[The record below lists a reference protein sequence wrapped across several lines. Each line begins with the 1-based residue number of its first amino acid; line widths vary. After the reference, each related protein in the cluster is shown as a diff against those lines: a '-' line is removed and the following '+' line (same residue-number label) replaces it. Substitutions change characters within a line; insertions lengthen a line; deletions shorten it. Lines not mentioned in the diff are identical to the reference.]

1 MPRFARGTTTLSSS
15 GISALKKIAKNAGT
29 DATFTVTG
37 VAGKLPGVPTA
48 YVEALARSRAEKLK
62 AYLVTLG
69 VKESNITIKI
79 KVTEPGMIPKT
90 SIIFK
95 SSAS

>member
-1 MPRFARGTTTLSSS
+1 MPKFARGTTTLTDA
-15 GISALKKIAKNAGT
+15 GVTAIKNIAKNAGA

-48 YVEALARSRAEKLK
+48 YVEALALSRAEKLK
-62 AYLVTLG
+62 AYFIKLG
-69 VKESNITIKI
+69 VKESNITVKI
-79 KVTEPGMIPKT
+79 KVTEPGVIPKT
-90 SIIFK
+90 KIIYK